1 MKNAFYIMIMAA
13 LVAAVSCQKTEI
25 LPSEKEESQ
34 VVLYANE
41 TSSKTL
47 LSADFKVTWADGD
60 NLTVFNAEAGSSTYS
75 DNCSFTI
82 TDPVNGK
89 FVKDADDKNLVSG
102 ATAILLTFPQRIR
115 LWGLPWCL
123 PLMRSLIRPTTDRD

>member
-60 NLTVFNAEAGSSTYS
+60 NLTVFNAEAGSKHY
-75 DNCSFTI
+75 
-82 TDPVNGK
+82 GE
-89 FVKDADDKNLVSG
+89 KN
-102 ATAILLTFPQRIR
+102 AEQ
-115 LWGLPWCL
+115 
-123 PLMRSLIRPTTDRD
+123 